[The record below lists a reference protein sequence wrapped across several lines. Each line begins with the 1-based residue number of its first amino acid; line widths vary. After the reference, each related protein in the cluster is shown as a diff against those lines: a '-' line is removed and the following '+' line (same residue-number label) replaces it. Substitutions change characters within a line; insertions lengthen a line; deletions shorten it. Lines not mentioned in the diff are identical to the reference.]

1 MPNIDMSEKLNILF
15 LDFDGVLVSERNAR
29 KDLPREDE
37 FGPLFD
43 EECVQLLRDCHLDLH
58 HVQVV
63 ITSTW
68 RYQGL
73 DAMQQMWVQ
82 RNMPLPL
89 LDITPLH
96 VADEAL
102 LNGADSATCRAIEI
116 RAWLD
121 AHPEVYKFAILDD
134 ESISDP
140 RLVEHLIQTN
150 PSIGLS
156 EHAWKLCNI
165 FARTPYLGLPCRN
178 FLGDYSLEGL
188 VQHIHDG
195 LLYSNNANIP
205 NLTDFT
211 PEEEMGYLMENV
223 SRLAAQG
230 KQQLALCYGLSMIIT
245 FQASKFCFWQRH
257 HELLGLLCQIAIDL
271 REKEL
276 AKMILRIADGMVD
289 LNDEDL
295 DNDYNALVWAIDEIP
310 EAEAVD
316 NRLLYFEIMCELRRH
331 WAYSEE
337 ERFYAFD
344 ECCQYGYSSPWDCG
358 MFFEIDHEEFCQKR
372 AAEKYDAPI
381 IDGSLHSLDEI
392 LTMLNV
398 YKGEVAHVYLD
409 NIQQIRST
417 TSIPTKLALR
427 EAAYANKL
435 LIIAYLE
442 AKNQE

>member
-1 MPNIDMSEKLNILF
+1 MSEKLNILF
-15 LDFDGVLVSERNAR
+15 LDFDGVLVTERNAR

-43 EECVQLLRDCHLDLH
+43 EECVQLLRDCNLDLH

-73 DAMQQMWVQ
+73 EAMRQMWMQ

-96 VADEAL
+96 AADEAL
-102 LNGADSATCRAIEI
+102 LNGADSATCRAIEV

-134 ESISDP
+134 EPISDS
-140 RLVEHLIQTN
+140 RLVEHLVRTN
-150 PSIGLS
+150 PNIGLS
-156 EHAWKLCNI
+156 EQVWKLCNI

-178 FLGDYSLEGL
+178 FLGEYTLEGL

-223 SRLAAQG
+223 SRLASQG
-230 KQQLALCYGLSMIIT
+230 KQQLALCYGLSVIIT
-245 FQASKFCFWQRH
+245 LQANKFCFWQRH

-295 DNDYNALVWAIDEIP
+295 DNHYNALVWAIDEIP
-310 EAEAVD
+310 ETEAVD

-337 ERFYAFD
+337 ERFNAFD
-344 ECCQYGYSSPWDCG
+344 ERSQYGYNSPWDCG
-358 MFFEIDHEEFCQKR
+358 MILEIDHDEFCRKR

-381 IDGSLHSLDEI
+381 IDGSQHSLDEI
-392 LTMLNV
+392 LAMLND

-409 NIQQIRST
+409 NIQQIRKT
-417 TSIPTKLALR
+417 ASIPTKLALR
-427 EAAYANKL
+427 EAAFANKL

>member
-1 MPNIDMSEKLNILF
+1 MSEKLNILF
-15 LDFDGVLVSERNAR
+15 LDFDGVLVTERNAR
-29 KDLPREDE
+29 KNLPREDE

-43 EECVQLLRDCHLDLH
+43 EECVQLLRDCQLDLH
-58 HVQVV
+58 HVHVV

-73 DAMQQMWVQ
+73 DAMQQMWKQ

-96 VADEAL
+96 AADEAL

-134 ESISDP
+134 EPISDS
-140 RLVEHLIQTN
+140 RLVEHLVRTN

-156 EHAWKLCNI
+156 EQDWKLCNI

-195 LLYSNNANIP
+195 LLYSNNANIS
-205 NLTDFT
+205 NQSDFT

-223 SRLAAQG
+223 SHLAAKGQ
-230 KQQLALCYGLSMIIT
+230 QQLALSYGLSMIIT
-245 FQASKFCFWQRH
+245 FQTNKFCFWQRH

-276 AKMILRIADGMVD
+276 AKMILRIADNMVD
-289 LNDEDL
+289 LNDGEL

-331 WAYSEE
+331 WSYSEE
-337 ERFYAFD
+337 ERFNAFD
-344 ECCQYGYSSPWDCG
+344 EHEQYGYNTPWDCG
-358 MFFEIDHEEFCQKR
+358 MVMEIDHDEFCRKR
-372 AAEKYDAPI
+372 ASEKYDAPI
-381 IDGSLHSLDEI
+381 IDGSQHSLDEI
-392 LTMLNV
+392 LAMLND

-409 NIQQIRST
+409 NIHQIRKT

-427 EAAYANKL
+427 EAAFANKL
-435 LIIAYLE
+435 LIIAYFE

>member
-1 MPNIDMSEKLNILF
+1 MSEKLNILF

-43 EECVQLLRDCHLDLH
+43 EECVQLLRDCNLDLH

-96 VADEAL
+96 AADEAL

-140 RLVEHLIQTN
+140 RLVEHLIQTD

-156 EHAWKLCNI
+156 EQGWKLCNI
-165 FARTPYLGLPCRN
+165 FARTPYVGLPCRN

-188 VQHIHDG
+188 VQHIHEG

-245 FQASKFCFWQRH
+245 FQASKFCIWQRH
-257 HELLGLLCQIAIDL
+257 H
-271 REKEL
+271 
-276 AKMILRIADGMVD
+276 
-289 LNDEDL
+289 
-295 DNDYNALVWAIDEIP
+295 
-310 EAEAVD
+310 
-316 NRLLYFEIMCELRRH
+316 
-331 WAYSEE
+331 
-337 ERFYAFD
+337 
-344 ECCQYGYSSPWDCG
+344 
-358 MFFEIDHEEFCQKR
+358 
-372 AAEKYDAPI
+372 
-381 IDGSLHSLDEI
+381 
-392 LTMLNV
+392 
-398 YKGEVAHVYLD
+398 
-409 NIQQIRST
+409 
-417 TSIPTKLALR
+417 
-427 EAAYANKL
+427 
-435 LIIAYLE
+435 
-442 AKNQE
+442 

>member
-1 MPNIDMSEKLNILF
+1 MSEKLNILF
-15 LDFDGVLVSERNAR
+15 LDFDGVLVTERNAR

-43 EECVQLLRDCHLDLH
+43 EECVHLLRDSNLDLH

-73 DAMQQMWVQ
+73 DAMQQMWKQ

-96 VADEAL
+96 AADKAL

-134 ESISDP
+134 EPISDS
-140 RLVEHLIQTN
+140 RLVEHLVRTN

-156 EHAWKLCNI
+156 KQVWKLCNI

-188 VQHIHDG
+188 IQHIHDG

-205 NLTDFT
+205 NLTDLT

-230 KQQLALCYGLSMIIT
+230 QQQLALCYGLSLIIT
-245 FQASKFCFWQRH
+245 FQTNKFCIWQRH

-276 AKMILRIADGMVD
+276 AKMILRIADGMVN
-289 LNDEDL
+289 LNDEEL

-310 EAEAVD
+310 EVEAVD
-316 NRLLYFEIMCELRRH
+316 NRLLYFEIICELRRH
-331 WAYSEE
+331 WAFSEE
-337 ERFYAFD
+337 ERFNAID
-344 ECCQYGYSSPWDCG
+344 EREEYCYNSPWDCG
-358 MFFEIDHEEFCQKR
+358 MVMEIDHNEFCRKR
-372 AAEKYDAPI
+372 ASEKYDVPI
-381 IDGSLHSLDEI
+381 IDGSQHSLDEI
-392 LTMLNV
+392 LAMLND

-409 NIQQIRST
+409 NIQQIKKT
-417 TSIPTKLALR
+417 NSIPTKLVLR
-427 EAAYANKL
+427 EAAFANKL
-435 LIIAYLE
+435 LIIACFE
-442 AKNQE
+442 ANNQE

>member
-1 MPNIDMSEKLNILF
+1 MSEKLNILF
-15 LDFDGVLVSERNAR
+15 LDFDGVLVTERNAR

-43 EECVQLLRDCHLDLH
+43 EECVQMLRDCNLDLH

-73 DAMQQMWVQ
+73 DAMQQMWKQ

-96 VADEAL
+96 AADEAL

-134 ESISDP
+134 EPISDS
-140 RLVEHLIQTN
+140 RLVEHLVRTN

-156 EHAWKLCNI
+156 EQDWKLCNI
-165 FARTPYLGLPCRN
+165 FARTPYVGQPCWN
-178 FLGDYSLEGL
+178 FLGDYSLDGL

-195 LLYSNNANIP
+195 LLYSNNANIS
-205 NLTDFT
+205 NLSDFT

-245 FQASKFCFWQRH
+245 FQTNKFCFWQRH

-276 AKMILRIADGMVD
+276 AKMILRIADSMVD
-289 LNDEDL
+289 LNDEEL

-310 EAEAVD
+310 EAEAAD
-316 NRLLYFEIMCELRRH
+316 NRLLYFEIICELRRH
-331 WAYSEE
+331 WSYSEE
-337 ERFYAFD
+337 ERFNAID
-344 ECCQYGYSSPWDCG
+344 ERSQYGYNSPWDCG
-358 MFFEIDHEEFCQKR
+358 MVMEIDHDEFCRKR

-381 IDGSLHSLDEI
+381 IDGSQHSLDEI
-392 LTMLNV
+392 LTMLAS

-409 NIQQIRST
+409 NIQQIRKTS
-417 TSIPTKLALR
+417 SIPTKLAFR
-427 EAAYANKL
+427 EAAFANKL

>member
-1 MPNIDMSEKLNILF
+1 MSEKLNILF
-15 LDFDGVLVSERNAR
+15 LDFDGVLVTERNAR

-43 EECVQLLRDCHLDLH
+43 EECVQLLRDCNLDLH

-73 DAMQQMWVQ
+73 DAMQQMWKQ

-96 VADEAL
+96 GADEAL

-134 ESISDP
+134 EPISDS
-140 RLVEHLIQTN
+140 RLVEHLVRTN

-156 EHAWKLCNI
+156 EQDWKLCNI
-165 FARTPYLGLPCRN
+165 FARTPYVGLPCRN
-178 FLGDYSLEGL
+178 FLGDYSLDGL
-188 VQHIHDG
+188 VQCIHDG
-195 LLYSNNANIP
+195 LLYSNNANIR

-211 PEEEMGYLMENV
+211 PEEEMSYLMENV
-223 SRLAAQG
+223 SHLATQG
-230 KQQLALCYGLSMIIT
+230 KQQLALCYGLSLIIT
-245 FQASKFCFWQRH
+245 LQANKFCFWLRH

-289 LNDEDL
+289 LNDEEL
-295 DNDYNALVWAIDEIP
+295 DNDYNALVWAIDDIP
-310 EAEAVD
+310 ETEAVD
-316 NRLLYFEIMCELRRH
+316 NRLQYFEIICELRRH

-337 ERFYAFD
+337 ERFNAFD
-344 ECCQYGYSSPWDCG
+344 ERNQYGYGSPWDCG
-358 MFFEIDHEEFCQKR
+358 MVMETDHTEFCRKR
-372 AAEKYDAPI
+372 ASEKYDAPI
-381 IDGSLHSLDEI
+381 IDGSQHSLDEI
-392 LTMLNV
+392 LTMLAA

-409 NIQQIRST
+409 NIQQIRKTS
-417 TSIPTKLALR
+417 SIPTKLALR
-427 EAAYANKL
+427 EAAFANKL
-435 LIIAYLE
+435 LIIAYFE